1 MSALPAFDCPVCLR
15 PTLETEAAYL
25 LPNCWHRF
33 CAECIQTWTETQR
46 AHPAEGAIAA
56 YSCPLCKAHYA
67 SYVWDSQP
75 DKTFQQTF
83 VDSQMSSQPSPKLLD
98 PETAARRA
106 MYYATCTPPQA
117 RNDRPAQLMAR
128 AWQASFLQRSEV
140 VGFVARELRAL
151 LPGTDVDLLTQHVQG
166 VLVSTARQQGPQ
178 VGGASWRRTVAS
190 GVGAFLQGHAMQF
203 ADELW
208 AFIVSG
214 MSLPAYSKSR
224 QEALQRVQRDTPI
237 PSGLL
242 RLREGRSETSGAEPS
257 ASQQLVTATHSM
269 ETSLAPSRDADSIG
283 QADSSDDDKND
294 DAPSELHEDAGRE
307 DSGDYDFL
315 ARLPSQQRRLSYAV
329 SPEEASTEATGN
341 LQPTQSVAAGL
352 NCSFAQ
358 ACDHN
363 PSDSLVEGFTA
374 QTSSREPEPPDL
386 DKSCSAST

>member
-178 VGGASWRRTVAS
+178 ASSCWRGQLEKDSCLRT
-190 GVGAFLQGHAMQF
+190 
-203 ADELW
+203 
-208 AFIVSG
+208 
-214 MSLPAYSKSR
+214 YSKSR